1 MAFAGFLLRRIL
13 TGIVV
18 IWLVASGAF
27 FLFFAR
33 PVATVAHQL
42 AGRAATPQVINEVI
56 SNLGLNQP
64 IMVQYWHFLD
74 NLVHGDLGFSYYSG
88 ESVNT
93 VLKQDLPPTASLV
106 VGGVILWL
114 IAGLSVGIIS
124 ATRPRSL
131 FDRSS
136 SVAVLIGLSMPVFV
150 VGELLILVVFVPLNQ
165 HGFHWIQTGYAG
177 LTQGFGTWTGHM
189 ILPWISLAAVQAAV
203 YTRLTRGQLLDT
215 LGEDYI
221 RTARAKG
228 LSERRVTFRHGVR
241 AALTPVVS
249 QLGVDIGQLL
259 GGVVVVETVFG
270 LGGLG
275 ETSVQAIY
283 TDNLPVIIGFV
294 IIAAAFVVVAN
305 IVVDVV
311 YALLDPRVRIT
322 LPCFVVLPPRRPRP
336 PGPPRASRQAA
347 RSSGSHRRW
356 CCGGSGWRSRRRTSP
371 TSPSRA
377 RRRRGSRPRCRPSW

>member
-1 MAFAGFLLRRIL
+1 MAVLGFLIRRII

-18 IWLVASGAF
+18 VWLVSTGAF

-33 PVATVAHQL
+33 PVATVARQL
-42 AGRAATPQVINEVI
+42 AGHAATPQVINQVI

-64 IMVQYWHFLD
+64 IMVQYWHFIDGL
-74 NLVHGDLGFSYYSG
+74 LHGDLGYSYFNQ
-88 ESVNT
+88 EPVDT
-93 VLKQDLPPTASLV
+93 MLKQDLPPTASLV

-114 IAGLSVGIIS
+114 IAGLTVGIIS
-124 ATRPRSL
+124 ATRARSL
-131 FDRSS
+131 FDRVS

-150 VGELLILVVFVPLNQ
+150 IGELLILVVFVPLNQ
-165 HGFHWIQTGYAG
+165 HGFTWIQTGYAG
-177 LTQGFGTWTGHM
+177 LTQGFGTWVGHM
-189 ILPWISLAAVQAAV
+189 ILPWITLAAVQAAV
-203 YTRLTRGQLLDT
+203 YTRLSRGQLLDT

-228 LSERRVTFRHGVR
+228 LPEHRVIFRHGVR

-249 QLGVDIGQLL
+249 QLGVDVGQLL

-275 ETSVQAIY
+275 QVSVQAID

-305 IVVDVV
+305 IIVDLV
-311 YALLDPRVRIT
+311 YALLDPRVRI
-322 LPCFVVLPPRRPRP
+322 
-336 PGPPRASRQAA
+336 A
-347 RSSGSHRRW
+347 
-356 CCGGSGWRSRRRTSP
+356 
-371 TSPSRA
+371 
-377 RRRRGSRPRCRPSW
+377 

>member
-322 LPCFVVLPPRRPRP
+322 
-336 PGPPRASRQAA
+336 
-347 RSSGSHRRW
+347 
-356 CCGGSGWRSRRRTSP
+356 
-371 TSPSRA
+371 
-377 RRRRGSRPRCRPSW
+377 